1 MIKQRNK
8 SYVIISVIQVLLIIV
23 ALVFN
28 YFSVKKMGLMRH
40 LVYRNYVLDGMNI
53 KIYFWLIVAIL
64 IFALLLLQK
73 NRKSKITSDHIFMF
87 LLIVLITL
95 LFNQIIPK
103 FKYDYYYQGFL
114 FTIIGLLQIFK
125 LDIRLK
131 NKKSKDFSL
140 DFFLLYKCNF
150 IFNKYVPNIDSYCH

>member
-40 LVYRNYVLDGMNI
+40 LVYRNYVLDGINI
-53 KIYFWLIVAIL
+53 KIYFWLIVVIL
-64 IFALLLLQK
+64 IFAVFLLQK
-73 NRKSKITSDHIFMF
+73 GKKTKITSDHIFMF
-87 LLIVLITL
+87 LLIVVIAL
-95 LFNQIIPK
+95 LFNQLIPK

-131 NKKSKDFSL
+131 NKKSRDWFLGFFSL
-140 DFFLLYKCNF
+140 IQMQLYF
-150 IFNKYVPNIDSYCH
+150 

>member
-40 LVYRNYVLDGMNI
+40 LVYRNYVLDGINI
-53 KIYFWLIVAIL
+53 KIYFWLIVVIL
-64 IFALLLLQK
+64 IFAVFLLQK
-73 NRKSKITSDHIFMF
+73 GKKTKVTSDHIFMF
-87 LLIVLITL
+87 LLIVVIAL
-95 LFNQIIPK
+95 LFNQLIPK

-131 NKKSKDFSL
+131 NKKSRDWFPGFFSL
-140 DFFLLYKCNF
+140 IQMPPCF
-150 IFNKYVPNIDSYCH
+150 

>member
-8 SYVIISVIQVLLIIV
+8 SYVLISVIQVLLIIV

-95 LFNQIIPK
+95 LFNQLIPK

-131 NKKSKDFSL
+131 NKKSRD
-140 DFFLLYKCNF
+140 
-150 IFNKYVPNIDSYCH
+150 

>member
-1 MIKQRNK
+1 MIRRQNK
-8 SYVIISVIQVLLIIV
+8 TYVIFSAIQVLLIIV

-28 YFSVKKMGLMRH
+28 HFSVNKMGLMRH

-73 NRKSKITSDHIFMF
+73 NRRSKITSDHIFMF
-87 LLIVLITL
+87 LLIVVIAL
-95 LFNQIIPK
+95 LFNQLIPK

-114 FTIIGLLQIFK
+114 FTVIALLQIFK
-125 LDIRLK
+125 LDRRI
-131 NKKSKDFSL
+131 KK
-140 DFFLLYKCNF
+140 
-150 IFNKYVPNIDSYCH
+150 

>member
-1 MIKQRNK
+1 MIRRQNK
-8 SYVIISVIQVLLIIV
+8 TYVIFSAIQVLLIIV

-28 YFSVKKMGLMRH
+28 YFSVNKMGLMRH

-73 NRKSKITSDHIFMF
+73 NRRSKITSDHIFMF
-87 LLIVLITL
+87 LLIVVIAL
-95 LFNQIIPK
+95 LFNQLIPK

-114 FTIIGLLQIFK
+114 FTVIALFQIFK
-125 LDIRLK
+125 LDRRI
-131 NKKSKDFSL
+131 KK
-140 DFFLLYKCNF
+140 
-150 IFNKYVPNIDSYCH
+150 